1 MIAISI
7 GQLARRFTMP
17 AIAVVCYSILLGC
30 QTSGPV
36 GNGAN
41 AEYPQVLAVDADDV
55 TVVDCLLPGQV
66 RKLGTMTYLTPRR
79 PLRTTALECEIRGG
93 EYVAFDRADLAT
105 SLAVWLPEAT
115 SGNPEAQTYVGE
127 IYQRGMGAAPDFKQA
142 ARWFQKAAEQ
152 GYSRAQMSLGYLYE
166 RGLGVP
172 QDRLTALN
180 WYRQA
185 TGLDDSLKVDT
196 VSTVVEDSAQLRR
209 LKEEV
214 ERQKE
219 QAQTLKHKL
228 EFTQN
233 NLEKTR
239 KALDRQSATIDQDEI
254 RLEEM
259 RKKLAAARNDADR
272 KNSPETIQLETL
284 LNRREIELERRQKE
298 IAQLQQKLSTQQN
311 EVSTYQ
317 KTVARYQQQIENL
330 PSPIV
335 EIYDPVIVATRGV
348 EMRKIPANPQ
358 SDKQRLTGRVWAP
371 AGLRSLKVGGVIQTA
386 ADDGSFSVLVPL
398 KETTSRTVEILAVDN
413 NGKKGR
419 LSFQLVAQGEPVVAA
434 PIKKEVE
441 KLDLGKFYALVIG
454 NNDYQYLPKL
464 KTAVYDAR
472 TIADILKT
480 HYGFETVLLLNAG
493 RTEILL
499 ALDKYRKQLTEKD
512 NFMLYYAGH
521 GELDEKNKRGYWLP
535 VDAATDSTIQ
545 WIRTDQ
551 ITDTLNLMSPL
562 RSLVIADTC
571 YSGIMTRSAITRLES
586 GASKNLRLNL
596 IKILAKKRARVVL
609 SSGGLKPVLDI
620 GSHGHSVYASSLIK
634 ALSANNDILK
644 AQELHDEVTKHVA
657 FISEQLGL
665 LQVPQYG
672 GLIHS
677 GHEMG
682 DFIFVPR
689 TLPALSKLDAVT
701 LLPVAD

>member
-1 MIAISI
+1 MVTKSI
-7 GQLARRFTMP
+7 GQIAIRLTMP
-17 AIAVVCYSILLGC
+17 AIAVACFSILLGC
-30 QTSGPV
+30 QTSGSV
-36 GNGAN
+36 GEAAN
-41 AEYPQVLAVDADDV
+41 TEYPQVLAVDADDV
-55 TVVDCLLPGQV
+55 AVVDCLLPGQV
-66 RKLGTMTYLTPRR
+66 RKLGSMTYLTPRR

-93 EYVAFDRADLAT
+93 EYVAFDRSDLAT
-105 SLAVWLPEAT
+105 SLAVWLPEAK
-115 SGNPEAQTYVGE
+115 SGSPEAQTYVGE
-127 IYQRGMGAAPDFKQA
+127 IYQRGMGSVPDFKQA
-142 ARWFQKAAEQ
+142 AKWFEKAAEQ

-166 RGLGVP
+166 KGLGVP

-196 VSTVVEDSAQLRR
+196 VSTVIEDSTELKR

-219 QAQTLKHKL
+219 QTQKLKQKL
-228 EFTQN
+228 AYTQN
-233 NLEKTR
+233 NLENTR
-239 KALDRQSATIDQDEI
+239 KALDQQSATIDQDQL

-259 RKKLAAARNDADR
+259 RKKLAAARNDADK
-272 KNSPETIQLETL
+272 KNSQETVQLETL
-284 LNRREIELERRQKE
+284 LGRREAELAERQKE
-298 IAQLQQKLSTQQN
+298 IERLEQTLSAQQN
-311 EVSTYQ
+311 EVLTYQ

-335 EIYDPVIVATRGV
+335 EIYDPIIVATRGV
-348 EMRKIPANPQ
+348 EIRKVPADPQ

-371 AGLRSLKVGGVIQTA
+371 AGLRSLKVGETIQA
-386 ADDGSFSVLVPL
+386 AAEDGSFSVWVPL
-398 KETTSRTVEILAVDN
+398 KERTHRTVEIVAVDN
-413 NGKKGR
+413 NGKEGR
-419 LSFQLVAQGEPVVAA
+419 LSLELVTRSNQAMAA
-434 PIKKEVE
+434 PRKREVE
-441 KLDLGKFYALVIG
+441 KLDLGKFYALIIG
-454 NNDYQYLPKL
+454 NNNYQHLPKL

-472 TIADILKT
+472 SIADILKT
-480 HYGFETVLLLNAG
+480 RYGFETVLLLNAG

-499 ALDKYRKQLTEKD
+499 ALDKFRKQLTEKD
-512 NFMLYYAGH
+512 NFMIYYAGH
-521 GELDEKNKRGYWLP
+521 GELDQKNSRVYWLP
-535 VDAATDSTIQ
+535 VDAATDSSIQ

-586 GASKNLRLNL
+586 GASKKLRLNL

-620 GSHGHSVYASSLIK
+620 GSQGHSVYASSLIK

-689 TLPALSKLDAVT
+689 TLSAVIRHDSE
-701 LLPVAD
+701 PV